1 MDDYTLSSLTES
13 KNEWCARLVSIFTP
27 AVIQGLKSIFQEA
40 WNMCEEND
48 ELDKYLLTFQTFL
61 SRVPKWNS
69 EIIET
74 ERKRIIEVSSC
85 GYLEDLISCV
95 HIIQLKA
102 LTCIRVG
109 QKQKKIDVDIPSVDN
124 FVHKVYINVA
134 RKVYTNVYLFE
145 KEIAPLQI
153 QKHNRELEIII
164 KECIMDSIRDTM
176 PVEDILR
183 SYIGETEEE
192 EVEVK
197 EEIIEKPAP
206 EPTKEEIQAAIQE
219 EVEKAKKDTDKKD
232 DESVTSV
239 ASEKSSDKA
248 STDSADSGPTIKVDT
263 SPLAENIK
271 LDVSEVP
278 ANIAFS
284 DVDTAVAVDG
294 SEEKVD
300 APKTIERLEKI
311 AHDAQEKRK
320 AEEAMW
326 DEEEDDDLPLK
337 IGKEV
342 KLELADINDL
352 NRSVKVT
359 DVPQLEIETLS

>member
-27 AVIQGLKSIFQEA
+27 AVIQGLKSIFDEA
-40 WNMCEEND
+40 WLLCEEND

-74 ERKRIIEVSSC
+74 ERKRIVEVSSC

-145 KEIAPLQI
+145 RDIAGLQI
-153 QKHNRELEIII
+153 QKHNRELELII
-164 KECIMDSIRDTM
+164 KECIMETIRDTM

-206 EPTKEEIQAAIQE
+206 EPTQEEIQAAIKE
-219 EVEKAKKDTDKKD
+219 EVEKVKAD
-232 DESVTSV
+232 
-239 ASEKSSDKA
+239 SEKNSSNDNA
-248 STDSADSGPTIKVDT
+248 SSNGTSSNDIQIDT
-263 SPLAENIK
+263 APLSEN
-271 LDVSEVP
+271 VSLSISDTP
-278 ANIAFS
+278 SNIAFS
-284 DVDTAVAVDG
+284 DVDTAVTLDG
-294 SEEKVD
+294 VESKVD
-300 APKTIERLEKI
+300 APKTVERLEKI
-311 AHDAQEKRK
+311 ANEAHERRK
-320 AEEAMW
+320 AEEAAW
-326 DEEEDDDLPLK
+326 DDEDDDDMPLK
-337 IGKEV
+337 IGQEV

-352 NRSVKVT
+352 NRSVKVN
-359 DVPQLEIETLS
+359 DVPQLEIETL

>member
-27 AVIQGLKSIFQEA
+27 AVIQGLKSIFDEA
-40 WNMCEEND
+40 CSLCEEND

-61 SRVPKWNS
+61 SRVPKWNP

-74 ERKRIIEVSSC
+74 ERKRIVEVSSC

-109 QKQKKIDVDIPSVDN
+109 QKQKKIDIVIPSVDN
-124 FVHKVYINVA
+124 FVHKVYNTVA

-145 KEIAPLQI
+145 KGIAPLQI
-153 QKHNRELEIII
+153 QKHNRELEVII
-164 KECIMDSIRDTM
+164 KECIMETIRDTM

-197 EEIIEKPAP
+197 EEVIEKPAP

-219 EVEKAKKDTDKKD
+219 EVEKAKKETNGAETADASSSADAASTN
-232 DESVTSV
+232 SSV
-239 ASEKSSDKA
+239 ATETPK
-248 STDSADSGPTIKVDT
+248 IKVDT
-263 SPLAENIK
+263 EALTENVK
-271 LDVSEVP
+271 LSVSDIPEK
-278 ANIAFS
+278 IAFS
-284 DVDTAVAVDG
+284 DVDTAVSVDG
-294 SEEKVD
+294 SEEQVD
-300 APKTIERLEKI
+300 APKTVERLEKI
-311 AHDAQEKRK
+311 AKEAQERRK
-320 AEEAMW
+320 AEEAEW
-326 DEEEDDDLPLK
+326 DDDDDDDMPLK
-337 IGKEV
+337 IGQEV

-352 NRSVKVT
+352 NRSVKVA
-359 DVPQLEIETLS
+359 DLPQLEIETLS

>member
-1 MDDYTLSSLTES
+1 MFQSGTLKL
-13 KNEWCARLVSIFTP
+13 
-27 AVIQGLKSIFQEA
+27 LKLRE
-40 WNMCEEND
+40 
-48 ELDKYLLTFQTFL
+48 
-61 SRVPKWNS
+61 
-69 EIIET
+69 
-74 ERKRIIEVSSC
+74 KRIIEVSSC

-164 KECIMDSIRDTM
+164 KECIMESIRDTM

-192 EVEVK
+192 EVQVK

-219 EVEKAKKDTDKKD
+219 EVEKAKKDADKKD

-239 ASEKSSDKA
+239 ASDKSSDKS
-248 STDSADSGPTIKVDT
+248 STNSADSAPTIKVDT

-271 LDVSEVP
+271 LDVSEAP
-278 ANIAFS
+278 A
-284 DVDTAVAVDG
+284 
-294 SEEKVD
+294 KH
-300 APKTIERLEKI
+300 RLF
-311 AHDAQEKRK
+311 
-320 AEEAMW
+320 
-326 DEEEDDDLPLK
+326 
-337 IGKEV
+337 
-342 KLELADINDL
+342 
-352 NRSVKVT
+352 
-359 DVPQLEIETLS
+359 

>member
-27 AVIQGLKSIFQEA
+27 AVIQGLKSIFEEA
-40 WNMCEEND
+40 WLLCEEND

-61 SRVPKWNS
+61 SRVPKWNP

-74 ERKRIIEVSSC
+74 ERKRIVEVSSC

-124 FVHKVYINVA
+124 FVHKVYSNVA

-145 KEIAPLQI
+145 KDIAPLQI
-153 QKHNRELEIII
+153 QKHNRELEVII
-164 KECIMDSIRDTM
+164 KECIMEAIRDTM

-206 EPTKEEIQAAIQE
+206 EPTKEEIAEALAAA
-219 EVEKAKKDTDKKD
+219 VEKEKEKSVPASQDSSSSKSNDSS
-232 DESVTSV
+232 SVT
-239 ASEKSSDKA
+239 AD
-248 STDSADSGPTIKVDT
+248 TSAIKVDT
-263 SPLAENIK
+263 LPLEKENIT
-271 LDVSEVP
+271 LAVSETP
-278 ANIAFS
+278 GNIAFS
-284 DVDTAVAVDG
+284 DVDTAVSVDG
-294 SEEKVD
+294 AEEHLE

-311 AHDAQEKRK
+311 ANEAQEKRK
-320 AEEAMW
+320 AEEAAW
-326 DEEEDDDLPLK
+326 DEEDDEMPLK
-337 IGKEV
+337 IGQEV

-352 NRSVKVT
+352 NRSVQVSSI
-359 DVPQLEIETLS
+359 PQLEVETLV

>member
-40 WNMCEEND
+40 WNICEEND

-61 SRVPKWNS
+61 SRVPKWNA
-69 EIIET
+69 EIIEN

-124 FVHKVYINVA
+124 FIHKVYINIA
-134 RKVYTNVYLFE
+134 RKIYTNVYLFE

-176 PVEDILR
+176 PIEDILR

-206 EPTKEEIQAAIQE
+206 EPTQEEIQAAIQE
-219 EVEKAKKDTDKKD
+219 EVEKAKKDADKND
-232 DESVTSV
+232 EESVTSD
-239 ASEKSSDKA
+239 KSSDKA
-248 STDSADSGPTIKVDT
+248 STNSADSGPTIKVDT
-263 SPLAENIK
+263 SSLSENIK
-271 LDVSEVP
+271 LNVSDTP

-284 DVDTAVAVDG
+284 DVDTAVSVDG
-294 SEEKVD
+294 FEEKLD

-311 AHDAQEKRK
+311 AHEAQEKRK
-320 AEEAMW
+320 ADEAMW
-326 DEEEDDDLPLK
+326 DEDDDELPLT

-352 NRSVKVT
+352 NRSVKVA

>member
-1 MDDYTLSSLTES
+1 MDT
-13 KNEWCARLVSIFTP
+13 
-27 AVIQGLKSIFQEA
+27 
-40 WNMCEEND
+40 
-48 ELDKYLLTFQTFL
+48 
-61 SRVPKWNS
+61 
-69 EIIET
+69 
-74 ERKRIIEVSSC
+74 
-85 GYLEDLISCV
+85 
-95 HIIQLKA
+95 
-102 LTCIRVG
+102 
-109 QKQKKIDVDIPSVDN
+109 
-124 FVHKVYINVA
+124 
-134 RKVYTNVYLFE
+134 
-145 KEIAPLQI
+145 
-153 QKHNRELEIII
+153 
-164 KECIMDSIRDTM
+164 IRDTM

-239 ASEKSSDKA
+239 ASDKSSDKA

-271 LDVSEVP
+271 LDVSEAP

-284 DVDTAVAVDG
+284 DVDTAVSVDG

>member
-69 EIIET
+69 EIIEN

-109 QKQKKIDVDIPSVDN
+109 QKQKKIDVDIPSVDT
-124 FVHKVYINVA
+124 FVHKVYNNVA

-145 KEIAPLQI
+145 KEVAPLQI

-164 KECIMDSIRDTM
+164 KECIMESIRDTM

-197 EEIIEKPAP
+197 EEILEKPAP
-206 EPTKEEIQAAIQE
+206 EPTQEEIQAAIQE
-219 EVEKAKKDTDKKD
+219 EVEKAKKEADKKD
-232 DESVTSV
+232 DDSVTSV
-239 ASEKSSDKA
+239 ASDKSSDKA
-248 STDSADSGPTIKVDT
+248 STNSADSGPNIKVDT
-263 SPLAENIK
+263 PTLSENIK
-271 LDVSEVP
+271 LDVSETP
-278 ANIAFS
+278 ANIVFS
-284 DVDTAVAVDG
+284 DVDTAVSIDG

-311 AHDAQEKRK
+311 AHEAQEKRK

-326 DEEEDDDLPLK
+326 DDDDDDDLPLK
-337 IGKEV
+337 IGQEV

-352 NRSVKVT
+352 NRSVKVA
-359 DVPQLEIETLS
+359 DVPKLEIETLS